1 MVQQIKHF
9 FYKINTFQRLVL
21 AEPSIY
27 SDMWPL
33 SLLTNTVASFHIDK
47 LQRERFKPMPAELA
61 RESQANTFA
70 A

>member
-1 MVQQIKHF
+1 
-9 FYKINTFQRLVL
+9 
-21 AEPSIY
+21 
-27 SDMWPL
+27 MWPL